1 MDRWTICN
9 KTADFESIKSEFG
22 VSDIM
27 ARLLVNRGLT
37 DHETI
42 RTFISPSKE
51 DLHSPHLLMN
61 MDGAAEL
68 LLQKIEEGR
77 RIRVVGD
84 YDVDGIMATYI
95 LNDALNLSGADAD
108 WYIPHRIRDG
118 YGLNEEIIRKAAE
131 DGVDTVVTCD
141 NGIAAVAASLEAE
154 RLGLTLIVTDH
165 HEIPGVLP
173 HAAFIVDPKQEEDT
187 YPCPEICGAVVAA
200 KLAQVL
206 FEKKGIDADIM
217 RYIEFMAMATIC
229 DVVPLYGE
237 NRVIAK
243 IGTEALKTTS
253 NPGLSAL
260 LDETAIDRDTLGEY
274 HIGFILGPCFNATGR
289 IDDAGLAF
297 SLLSAKSAEEAAA
310 IAHECRELNDER
322 KIMTL
327 EQENVAV
334 ELLGPAG
341 DIKDK
346 VIVLELPDCHE
357 SILGIIAGRIKERYN
372 RPAIIVTAS
381 GEAYKGS
388 ARSIP
393 AYNMFEE
400 LTKCQRYLVR
410 FGGHPMAAGLTLE
423 KDKLDEFR
431 QALNEACTLTE
442 ADMCR
447 KILIDMEVS
456 FNLFTEDVVNE
467 IEGLAPF
474 GAGNAS
480 PLFAERGLK
489 CRSIKYIGKENNFLR
504 FRLINSFGHEFTAT
518 CFSDAG
524 SIISQLT
531 DKYGKEEIDRALTGG
546 TNHISLTVAYV
557 PKINVYRDT
566 RDIQMNIKNIKL

>member
-37 DHETI
+37 ESDGL
-42 RTFISPSKE
+42 RAFLDPSE
-51 DLHSPHLLMN
+51 SDLHSPHLLLN
-61 MDGAAEL
+61 MDGAAGL
-68 LLQKIEEGR
+68 LVRKIEEGR

-95 LNDALNLSGADAD
+95 LNDALIRSGAAAD

-118 YGLNEEIIRKAAE
+118 YGLNEEIIRKAAQ

-141 NGIAAVAASLEAE
+141 NGIAAVAAALEAE
-154 RLGLTLIVTDH
+154 RLGITLIVTDH
-165 HEIPGVLP
+165 HEIPENLP
-173 HAAFIVDPKQEEDT
+173 KAAFIVDPKQDGDT
-187 YPCPEICGAVVAA
+187 YPCPAICGAVVAA

-206 FEKKGIDADIM
+206 FEMRGVDADIM
-217 RYIEFMAMATIC
+217 QYIEFMAMATIC
-229 DVVPLYGE
+229 DVVPLSGE

-243 IGTEALKTTS
+243 LGTEALKTTS

-260 LDETAIDRDTLGEY
+260 LDETGIDRGAIGEY
-274 HIGFILGPCFNATGR
+274 HIGYILGPCMNATGR

-297 SLLSAKSAEEAAA
+297 SLLSAQSADEAAA

-322 KIMTL
+322 KIMTA
-327 EQENVAV
+327 EQENEAV
-334 ELLGPAG
+334 KLLGPVEEMES
-341 DIKDK
+341 K

-357 SILGIIAGRIKERYN
+357 SILGIIAGRLKERYN
-372 RPAIIVTAS
+372 RTAIVVTES
-381 GEAYKGS
+381 QGAYKGS

-393 AYNMFEE
+393 VYNMFEE
-400 LTKCQRYLVR
+400 LSKCSEYLIR

-423 KDKLDEFR
+423 KDKLDLFR
-431 QALNEACTLTE
+431 DALNSGCRLTDT
-442 ADMCR
+442 DMCR

-456 FNLFTEDVVNE
+456 FNLFTEDIVDE
-467 IEGLAPF
+467 IEKLAPF
-474 GAGNAS
+474 GAGNNP

-489 CRSIKYIGKENNFLR
+489 CRSIKFIGKDNSFLR
-504 FRLINSFGHEFTAT
+504 FRLANSFGHEFTAT
-518 CFSDAG
+518 CFLDAQSVIGQMTERFGKSDV
-524 SIISQLT
+524 
-531 DKYGKEEIDRALTGG
+531 DRALTGG
-546 TNHISLTVAYV
+546 TNHISFTAAYV
-557 PKINVYRDT
+557 PKVNVYRDS
-566 RDIQMNIKNIKL
+566 RDIQMNIKYIKI

>member
-9 KTADFESIKSEFG
+9 KTADFESIKEKFG

-37 DHETI
+37 DPEVI
-42 RTFISPSKE
+42 RTFLSPSKA

-61 MDGAAEL
+61 MDGAAAL
-68 LLQKIEEGR
+68 LLKKIEEGR

-95 LNDALNLSGADAD
+95 LNDALRLSGADAD

-118 YGLNEEIIRKAAE
+118 YGLNEEIIKKAAE
-131 DGVDTVVTCD
+131 DGVDTVITCD
-141 NGIAAVAASLEAE
+141 NGIAAVAASIEAE
-154 RLGLTLIVTDH
+154 KHGITLIVTDH
-165 HEIPGVLP
+165 HEIPEVLP
-173 HAAFIVDPKQEEDT
+173 HAAFIVDPKQKEDS

-206 FEKKGIDADIM
+206 FELKGIDAGIT
-217 RYIEFMAMATIC
+217 RYLEFMAMATIC

-243 IGTEALKTTS
+243 LGTEALKTTS

-260 LDETAIDRDTLGEY
+260 LDETAIDREALGEY

-297 SLLSAKSAEEAAA
+297 SLLSAKDAPEAAR

-322 KIMTL
+322 KVMTA
-327 EQENVAV
+327 EQETVAA
-334 ELLGPAG
+334 ELLGPAEELP
-341 DIKDK
+341 DR

-372 RPAIIVTAS
+372 RPAIVVTKS
-381 GEAYKGS
+381 GEGYKGS

-410 FGGHPMAAGLTLE
+410 FGGHPMAAGLTLQ
-423 KDKLDEFR
+423 KDKLEEFR
-431 QALNEACTLTE
+431 KALNEGCELTD

-467 IEGLAPF
+467 IEQLAPF
-474 GAGNAS
+474 GAGNCS

-504 FRLINSFGHEFTAT
+504 FRLVNSFGHEFTAT
-518 CFSDAG
+518 CFLDAQ
-524 SIISQLT
+524 SVISQLA
-531 DKYGKEEIDRALTGG
+531 DRFGRSEVDRALAGG
-546 TNHISLTVAYV
+546 SSNISFTAAFV
-557 PKINVYRDT
+557 PKLNVYRDI
-566 RDIQMNIKNIKL
+566 RDIQMNIKYIKL

>member
-1 MDRWTICN
+1 
-9 KTADFESIKSEFG
+9 
-22 VSDIM
+22 
-27 ARLLVNRGLT
+27 
-37 DHETI
+37 
-42 RTFISPSKE
+42 
-51 DLHSPHLLMN
+51 
-61 MDGAAEL
+61 
-68 LLQKIEEGR
+68 
-77 RIRVVGD
+77 
-84 YDVDGIMATYI
+84 
-95 LNDALNLSGADAD
+95 
-108 WYIPHRIRDG
+108 
-118 YGLNEEIIRKAAE
+118 
-131 DGVDTVVTCD
+131 
-141 NGIAAVAASLEAE
+141 
-154 RLGLTLIVTDH
+154 
-165 HEIPGVLP
+165 
-173 HAAFIVDPKQEEDT
+173 
-187 YPCPEICGAVVAA
+187 
-200 KLAQVL
+200 
-206 FEKKGIDADIM
+206 
-217 RYIEFMAMATIC
+217 
-229 DVVPLYGE
+229 
-237 NRVIAK
+237 VIAK

-322 KIMTL
+322 KVMTL

-334 ELLGPAG
+334 ELLGPAE

-423 KDKLDEFR
+423 KDKLEEFR